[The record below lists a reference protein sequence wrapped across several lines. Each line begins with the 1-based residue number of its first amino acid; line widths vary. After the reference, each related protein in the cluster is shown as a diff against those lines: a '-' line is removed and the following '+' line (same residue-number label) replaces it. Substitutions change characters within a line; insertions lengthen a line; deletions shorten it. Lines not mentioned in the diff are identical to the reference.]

1 MKKLTNVI
9 TVIVTAVIVYLTGT
23 RGMDYL
29 DVFVDSSAPFEI
41 WLLRLIL
48 VLVFF
53 YAALFIQLILHEG
66 GHLVFG
72 LATGYKFV
80 SFRIMNFAWI
90 RQGGKIVM
98 KRYSVAGTGGQCLM
112 APPEETSAMPFVI
125 YNMGGVLMNFITA
138 AISWLLY
145 SAVSVPAL
153 KMFFLLLCASGVL
166 LGLTN
171 GLPLSTATVNN
182 DGWNALSGLFNA
194 SARRAFDDV
203 LAINAGISENMRV
216 KDIDEKYFR
225 MPEDSEKNNSLISIE
240 AVMLEN
246 RYMDEHRFEEAEEVI
261 RRILEEGWDIPK
273 IYAPLLKAD
282 KVYIDILHQ
291 KNLNEPAEFFND
303 KSAQKILKTMAG
315 VPAVLRTRYAY
326 EKYILHQDVS
336 QIKRTWDSSRGSYP
350 YLGEFETEGELIRL
364 LDETLEKNQET
375 E

>member
-1 MKKLTNVI
+1 
-9 TVIVTAVIVYLTGT
+9 
-23 RGMDYL
+23 
-29 DVFVDSSAPFEI
+29 
-41 WLLRLIL
+41 
-48 VLVFF
+48 
-53 YAALFIQLILHEG
+53 
-66 GHLVFG
+66 
-72 LATGYKFV
+72 
-80 SFRIMNFAWI
+80 
-90 RQGGKIVM
+90 
-98 KRYSVAGTGGQCLM
+98 
-112 APPEETSAMPFVI
+112 
-125 YNMGGVLMNFITA
+125 
-138 AISWLLY
+138 
-145 SAVSVPAL
+145 
-153 KMFFLLLCASGVL
+153 
-166 LGLTN
+166 
-171 GLPLSTATVNN
+171 
-182 DGWNALSGLFNA
+182 
-194 SARRAFDDV
+194 
-203 LAINAGISENMRV
+203 MRV

-303 KSAQKILKTMAG
+303 KSARKILKTMAG
-315 VPAVLRTRYAY
+315 VPAVLRTRYAS

-336 QIKRTWDSSRGSYP
+336 QIRRTWDRSRGSYP